1 VTGVNTYTTEI
12 DVRFR
17 DIDAMG
23 HVNNAVYATYIEQ
36 ARTEYFRDVLDA
48 DISSLATVLAS
59 MSVDFRRPVELTD
72 GTVAVELA
80 VAELGTSSVTM
91 THEIRTGGEVVA
103 EAEATLVSLD
113 PDSGKPAP
121 IPDEHRSTIESY
133 HGI

>member
-1 VTGVNTYTTEI
+1 MNTYTTEI

-48 DISSLATVLAS
+48 DISALATVLAS
-59 MSVDFRRPVELTD
+59 LSVDFRRPVELTD
-72 GTVAVELA
+72 GTVSVEIA
-80 VAELGTSSVTM
+80 ISELGTSSVTM
-91 THEIRTGGEVVA
+91 THEIRTGDELVA
-103 EAEATLVSLD
+103 EADATLVSLD
-113 PDSGKPAP
+113 PDSGEPAP

>member
-1 VTGVNTYTTEI
+1 MSTYTTEI

-36 ARTEYFRDVLDA
+36 ARTTYFRDVLDA
-48 DISSLATVLAS
+48 DISALATVLAS
-59 MSVDFRRPVELTD
+59 LSIDFRRPVQLTD
-72 GTVAVELA
+72 GTVTVEIELA
-80 VAELGTSSVTM
+80 DIGSSSVTM

-113 PDSGKPAP
+113 PDSGEPAP